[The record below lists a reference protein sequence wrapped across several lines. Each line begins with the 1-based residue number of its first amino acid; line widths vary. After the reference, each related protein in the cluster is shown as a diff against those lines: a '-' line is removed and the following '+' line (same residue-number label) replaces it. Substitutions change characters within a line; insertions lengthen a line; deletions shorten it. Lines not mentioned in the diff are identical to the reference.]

1 MEVKLAFSQDRPPL
15 SIISAAK
22 VAGVTLTI
30 DPTLASGSVPTL
42 HFSSG

>member
-1 MEVKLAFSQDRPPL
+1 MEVKLAFPQDSPPL

-22 VAGVTLTI
+22 IAGVSLTI